1 MSTKSAFVGV
11 SVPVLIRNGKA
22 LLNRRRFLAGR
33 TEPRLTFRR
42 GCPPLEALFERGD
55 RACEIVAA
63 CSEQPCLHRIPSL
76 RTIEHSRRLLFS
88 GDRIIQDLHDAIKIR
103 DQSSCLCHLVRGG
116 CLKMTLMVHC
126 TCASGLIWHMRTF
139 FGPRAECFARGLPVP
154 RNPLLDGGLEWR
166 RLPVMRR

>member
-22 LLNRRRFLAGR
+22 LLNRRRFLAAR
-33 TEPRLTFRR
+33 TELRLTFRR
-42 GCPPLEALFERGD
+42 GCPPLEAQFERGNSA
-55 RACEIVAA
+55 REIVAA
-63 CSEQPCLHRIPSL
+63 CSEQPGVHRISRL
-76 RTIEHSRRLLFS
+76 RTIEHPRRLFLS
-88 GDRIIQDLHDAIKIR
+88 GDRIIQDLHDANKIR
-103 DQSSCLCHLVRGG
+103 DQCSCLHHLVRGG

-126 TCASGLIWHMRTF
+126 ACANGLIWHMRTF

-166 RLPVMRR
+166 RLAVMRR